1 MSMQIHICANTIEI
15 YEYVYV
21 LFHLLPSLTSLL
33 KSNHEHVFITAGVN
47 ALYDSS
53 TAKTSVRSTQSVH
66 SDALIGW
73 PMHTATEV
81 AVFVAHVEV
90 AGGNSRC
97 QALLFGGLLG

>member
-1 MSMQIHICANTIEI
+1 M
-15 YEYVYV
+15 YR
-21 LFHLLPSLTSLL
+21 
-33 KSNHEHVFITAGVN
+33 KSVMHATVAFTRAPFPPPLCLRPAHEHVFVTAGVK
-47 ALYDSS
+47 ALYDFS

-90 AGGNSRC
+90 AGGNPRC